1 MGPAEKFMQLLEAER
16 LDISY
21 RKKKTPPPIE
31 QAPVQEPARPKT
43 SRPRRTATADLVRNK
58 LYFDAG
64 RYAQGARDREAI
76 EAHMTL
82 KSRMNATKSKTTL
95 N

>member
-1 MGPAEKFMQLLEAER
+1 MGPAEKFIRLLEAER

-21 RKKKTPPPIE
+21 RQKKTAPIE
-31 QAPVQEPARPKT
+31 QAPVQAEPAPKT
-43 SRPRRTATADLVRNK
+43 PRPSRTASADLARNK

-64 RYAQGARDREAI
+64 RYQAGARDRESI
-76 EAHMTL
+76 EAHMKL
-82 KSRMNATKSKTTL
+82 QSRMNATKNKKTI